1 MKKVKYFILILLCS
15 FLCIPTFVSAKT
27 DVFIENLYMDVSINE
42 DGSITVKEI
51 DSYKGSYNGLYA
63 SFGYKN
69 PQASTFHGTKED
81 FFGSDIYNGSA
92 IANLKVGD
100 IDNSHLSFDSLNSEN
115 INYYEEV
122 TSGNIGDYGVYE
134 KEDDTEA
141 VKLKVYNPSSRNRA
155 MYYEYTILDMVV
167 EHNDVSELAWTIFNG
182 ENMENSISNA
192 VIKIHLPKEDKTM
205 RAWGHGVLQGDL
217 TRNSDREVTL
227 TIKDMGEY
235 NDLGVRVLLDKNT
248 VHATKKSN
256 IDGYK
261 NIMEVEDQLAK
272 EANVQREKARKK
284 VFFIKL
290 SSILWLIVMLSY
302 LIYVYIKYDKEYK
315 YNLNR
320 EYYRELPATY
330 SPATLEYLLKKNVST
345 LSFSTILLDLIRR
358 KNVSFEIKEPEKK
371 KKDYVLTLVNEE
383 NISENEKILLNLLF
397 GIIGNNKQVSMK
409 QIKNYAKNEKSAQTF
424 LSCFNIWKSRAKEE
438 ALKEEFYEKHNKVK
452 VVGILLAL
460 LVGIICYMDINA
472 ELFYIVT
479 LLDFLLAIF
488 ALIYF
493 LAFSKKTKKG
503 IEHYTKWKAFKKFL
517 KDFGRFQ
524 EKELPEVKLWGQYL
538 IYAHIL
544 GCAKELE
551 KEMQIKLNAMEE
563 GVAYDPL
570 SDIYRMNYIMNSNL
584 SSVINSSVMQVVT
597 ASTAEIAKSHN
608 SSSGGFGGGFSGG
621 GGSFG
626 GGGGR
631 GSF

>member
-1 MKKVKYFILILLCS
+1 MKKVKCFILILLCS

-81 FFGSDIYNGSA
+81 FSGSDIYNGSA
-92 IANLKVGD
+92 IVNLKVGD

-141 VKLKVYNPSSRNRA
+141 VKLKVYNPSSRKKA

-192 VIKIHLPKEDKTM
+192 VIKIRLPKEDKTM

-272 EANVQREKARKK
+272 EANAQREKARKK

-315 YNLNR
+315 YNLNS

-358 KNVSFEIKEPEKK
+358 KNVSFEIKETEKK

-397 GIIGNNKQVSMK
+397 EIIGNNKQVSMK

-424 LSCFNIWKSRAKEE
+424 LSCFNIWKNRAKEE
-438 ALKEEFYEKHNKVK
+438 ALKEEFYEKHNKVR

-538 IYAHIL
+538 VYAHIL

-584 SSVINSSVMQVVT
+584 SSVIHSSVMQVVT

>member
-1 MKKVKYFILILLCS
+1 MKKIKYFILILLCS

-69 PQASTFHGTKED
+69 PQASIFHGTKED
-81 FFGSDIYNGSA
+81 FFGSDIYDGSA
-92 IANLKVGD
+92 ITNLKVGD
-100 IDNSHLSFDSLNSEN
+100 IDNSNLSFDSLNSEN

-122 TSGNIGDYGVYE
+122 TYGNIGDYGIYE

-141 VKLKVYNPSSRNRA
+141 VNLKVYNPSSRKKA

-167 EHNDVSELAWTIFNG
+167 EHNDVSELAWTIFNS

-217 TRNSDREVTL
+217 IRNSDREVTL

-272 EANVQREKARKK
+272 EANEQREKARKK

-290 SSILWLIVMLSY
+290 SSILWLIAMLSY

-315 YNLNR
+315 YNLNS

-330 SPATLEYLLKKNVST
+330 SPATLEYLLKQKVST

-358 KNVSFEIKEPEKK
+358 KNVSFEEKEEKK
-371 KKDYVLTLVNEE
+371 KQKDYVLTLVNEE

-397 GIIGNNKQVSMK
+397 EIIGKNKKVSMN
-409 QIKNYAKNEKSAQTF
+409 QIKNYAKNESSAQTF
-424 LSCFNIWKSRAKEE
+424 LSCFNIWKNRAKEE
-438 ALKEEFYEKHNKVK
+438 AIEEEFYEKHNKVR

-488 ALIYF
+488 AFIYF

-563 GVAYDPL
+563 EVTYDSL
-570 SDIYRMNYIMNSNL
+570 SDIYRINYIMNSNL
-584 SSVINSSVMQVVT
+584 SSVIHSSVMQVVT

>member
-1 MKKVKYFILILLCS
+1 MKKIKYFILILLCS

-92 IANLKVGD
+92 ITNLKVGD
-100 IDNSHLSFDSLNSEN
+100 IDNSNLSFDSLNSEN

-141 VKLKVYNPSSRNRA
+141 VNLKVYNPSSRKKA

-272 EANVQREKARKK
+272 EANEQREKARKK

-315 YNLNR
+315 YNLNS

-358 KNVSFEIKEPEKK
+358 KNVSFEIKETEKK
-371 KKDYVLTLVNEE
+371 TKDYVLTLVNEE

-397 GIIGNNKQVSMK
+397 EIIGKNKKVSMN
-409 QIKNYAKNEKSAQTF
+409 QIKNYAKNESSAQSF
-424 LSCFNIWKSRAKEE
+424 LSCFNIWKERAKEE
-438 ALKEEFYEKHNKVK
+438 AIEEEFYEKHNKVR

-544 GCAKELE
+544 GCAKDLE

-563 GVAYDPL
+563 EVTYDPL
-570 SDIYRMNYIMNSNL
+570 SDIYRINYIMNSNL
-584 SSVINSSVMQVVT
+584 SSVINSSIIKVVT

>member
-1 MKKVKYFILILLCS
+1 MKKIKYFILILLCS

-42 DGSITVKEI
+42 DGSITIKEI

-92 IANLKVGD
+92 ITNLKVGD
-100 IDNSHLSFDSLNSEN
+100 IDNSNLSFDSLNSEN

-134 KEDDTEA
+134 KEDDAEA
-141 VKLKVYNPSSRNRA
+141 VNLKVYNPSSRKKA

-272 EANVQREKARKK
+272 EANEQREKARKK

-315 YNLNR
+315 YNLNS

-358 KNVSFEIKEPEKK
+358 KNVSFEIKETEKK
-371 KKDYVLTLVNEE
+371 TKDYVLTLVNEE

-397 GIIGNNKQVSMK
+397 EIIGKNKKVSMN
-409 QIKNYAKNEKSAQTF
+409 QIKNYAKNESSAQTF
-424 LSCFNIWKSRAKEE
+424 LSCFNIWKERAKEE
-438 ALKEEFYEKHNKVK
+438 AIEEKFYEKHNKVR

-544 GCAKELE
+544 GCAKDLE

-563 GVAYDPL
+563 EVTYDSL
-570 SDIYRMNYIMNSNL
+570 SDIYRINYIMNSNL
-584 SSVINSSVMQVVT
+584 SSVINSSVIKVVT

>member
-1 MKKVKYFILILLCS
+1 MKKIKYFILILLCS

-69 PQASTFHGTKED
+69 PQASIFHGTKED
-81 FFGSDIYNGSA
+81 FFGSDIYDGSA
-92 IANLKVGD
+92 ITNLKVGD
-100 IDNSHLSFDSLNSEN
+100 IDNSNLSFDSLNSEN

-122 TSGNIGDYGVYE
+122 TYGNIGDYGIYE

-141 VKLKVYNPSSRNRA
+141 VNLKVYNPSSRKKA

-167 EHNDVSELAWTIFNG
+167 EHNDVSELAWTIFNS

-217 TRNSDREVTL
+217 IRNSDREVTL

-272 EANVQREKARKK
+272 EANEQREKARKK

-290 SSILWLIVMLSY
+290 SSILWLIAMLSY

-315 YNLNR
+315 YNLNS

-330 SPATLEYLLKKNVST
+330 SPATLEYLLKQKVST

-358 KNVSFEIKEPEKK
+358 KNVSFEEKEEKK
-371 KKDYVLTLVNEE
+371 KQKDYVLTLVNEE

-397 GIIGNNKQVSMK
+397 EIIGKNKKVSMN
-409 QIKNYAKNEKSAQTF
+409 QIKNYAKNESSAQTF
-424 LSCFNIWKSRAKEE
+424 LSCFNIWKNRAKEE
-438 ALKEEFYEKHNKVK
+438 AIEEEFYEKHNKVR

-488 ALIYF
+488 AFIYF

-563 GVAYDPL
+563 EVTYDSL
-570 SDIYRMNYIMNSNL
+570 SDIYRINYIMNSNL
-584 SSVINSSVMQVVT
+584 SSVIHSSVMQVVT
-597 ASTAEIAKSHN
+597 TSTAEIAKSHN

>member
-1 MKKVKYFILILLCS
+1 MKKIKYFILILLCS

-42 DGSITVKEI
+42 DGSITIKEI

-92 IANLKVGD
+92 ITNLKVGD
-100 IDNSHLSFDSLNSEN
+100 IDNSNLSFDSLNSEN

-134 KEDDTEA
+134 KEDDAEA
-141 VKLKVYNPSSRNRA
+141 VNLKVYNPSSRKKA

-272 EANVQREKARKK
+272 EANEQREKARKK

-315 YNLNR
+315 YNLNS

-358 KNVSFEIKEPEKK
+358 KNVSFEIKETEKK
-371 KKDYVLTLVNEE
+371 TKDYVLTLVNEE

-397 GIIGNNKQVSMK
+397 EIIGKNKKVSMN
-409 QIKNYAKNEKSAQTF
+409 QIKNYAKNESSAQTF
-424 LSCFNIWKSRAKEE
+424 LSCFNIWKERAKEE
-438 ALKEEFYEKHNKVK
+438 AIEEKFYEKHNKVR

-493 LAFSKKTKKG
+493 LAFNKKTKKG
-503 IEHYTKWKAFKKFL
+503 TEHYTKWKAFKKFL

-544 GCAKELE
+544 GCAKDLE

-563 GVAYDPL
+563 EVTYDSL
-570 SDIYRMNYIMNSNL
+570 SDIYRINYIMNSNL
-584 SSVINSSVMQVVT
+584 SSVINSSVIKVVT

>member
-1 MKKVKYFILILLCS
+1 MKKIKYFILILLCS

-42 DGSITVKEI
+42 DGSITIKEI

-92 IANLKVGD
+92 ITNLKVGD
-100 IDNSHLSFDSLNSEN
+100 IDNSNLSFDSLNSEN

-134 KEDDTEA
+134 KEDDAEA
-141 VKLKVYNPSSRNRA
+141 VNLKVYNPSSRKKA

-272 EANVQREKARKK
+272 EANEQREKARKK

-302 LIYVYIKYDKEYK
+302 LIYIYIKYDKEYK
-315 YNLNR
+315 YNLNS

-358 KNVSFEIKEPEKK
+358 KNVSFEIKETEKK
-371 KKDYVLTLVNEE
+371 TKDYVLTLVNEE

-397 GIIGNNKQVSMK
+397 EIIGKNKKVSMN
-409 QIKNYAKNEKSAQTF
+409 QIKNYAKNESSAQTF
-424 LSCFNIWKSRAKEE
+424 LSCFNIWKERAKEE
-438 ALKEEFYEKHNKVK
+438 AIEEKFYEKHNKVR

-544 GCAKELE
+544 GCAKDLE

-563 GVAYDPL
+563 EVTYDSL
-570 SDIYRMNYIMNSNL
+570 SDIYRINYIMNSNL
-584 SSVINSSVMQVVT
+584 SSVINSSVIKVVT

>member
-1 MKKVKYFILILLCS
+1 MKKIKYFILILLCS

-42 DGSITVKEI
+42 DGSITIKEI

-92 IANLKVGD
+92 ITNLKVGD
-100 IDNSHLSFDSLNSEN
+100 IDNSNLSFDSLNSEN

-134 KEDDTEA
+134 KEDDAEA
-141 VKLKVYNPSSRNRA
+141 VNLKVYNPSSRKKA

-272 EANVQREKARKK
+272 EANEQREKARKK

-315 YNLNR
+315 YNLNS

-358 KNVSFEIKEPEKK
+358 KNVSFEIKETKT
-371 KKDYVLTLVNEE
+371 KDYVLTLVNEE

-397 GIIGNNKQVSMK
+397 EIIGKNKKVSMN
-409 QIKNYAKNEKSAQTF
+409 QIKNYAKNESSAQTF
-424 LSCFNIWKSRAKEE
+424 LSCFNIWKERAKEE
-438 ALKEEFYEKHNKVK
+438 AIEEKFYEKHNKVR

-544 GCAKELE
+544 GCAKDLE

-563 GVAYDPL
+563 EVTYDSL
-570 SDIYRMNYIMNSNL
+570 SDIYRINYIMNSNL
-584 SSVINSSVMQVVT
+584 SSVINSSVIKVVT